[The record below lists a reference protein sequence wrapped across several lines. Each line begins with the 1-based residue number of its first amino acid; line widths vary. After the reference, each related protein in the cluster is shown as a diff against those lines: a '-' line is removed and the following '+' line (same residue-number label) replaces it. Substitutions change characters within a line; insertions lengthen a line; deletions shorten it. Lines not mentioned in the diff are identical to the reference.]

1 MIKLMSLVGVLF
13 CMSCTPKIEKI
24 NFGKD
29 NCSFCSMTIMD
40 AKFGAELITKKGKV
54 FKFDS
59 GECLINFLQENRE
72 QNVEQIYVINYQ
84 SPGVLIDVQ
93 HAFFVQGGEIQSPM
107 GGRLAAFYLQ
117 EGAQAYMKEK
127 HASIFN
133 WNTIKQMKF

>member
-1 MIKLMSLVGVLF
+1 MNKLMSLVGVLF